1 MIICAGDIEQF
12 SFATPIG
19 IGLVNSAINLTRLIL
34 MEPPEF
40 LFFVGTAGSY
50 GRKTIF
56 DIVES
61 RVAANIEH
69 SFLNKSAYTPLDNV
83 VSASENVS
91 HETIINSSNYITTS
105 KEIAKKYLA
114 LNIDLEN
121 MEFFSVVKVAQ
132 EFRIPVAGIFI
143 VTNYCNSN
151 AHSDFKKNHFAA
163 MHKLNNYI
171 LEKGLS

>member
-1 MIICAGDIEQF
+1 MIVCAGDIEQF
-12 SFATPIG
+12 SFATSIG

-34 MEPPEF
+34 MNPPEF
-40 LFFVGTAGSY
+40 LIFVGTAGSY
-50 GRKTIF
+50 GRKKIF

-69 SFLNKSAYTPLDNV
+69 SFLIKSAYTPIDNV

-105 KEIAKKYLA
+105 EEIANKYLK

-121 MEFFSVVKVAQ
+121 MEFFSIVKVAQ
-132 EFRIPVAGIFI
+132 EFNIPVAGIFI
-143 VTNYCNSN
+143 VTNYCNNN
-151 AHSDFKKNHFAA
+151 AHNDFKQNHEKA
-163 MHKLNNYI
+163 MELLNKYI
-171 LEKGLS
+171 IKKGIA